1 MISELTAGCTRIFVP
16 AHTETLTP
24 NPRYR
29 RYMNDSAVGADEVE
43 HVAEL
48 ARVDLTE
55 EEVDAFTTQFADILE
70 YFDALDEVP
79 AIEHEPDLVNVM
91 RRDEVTESLD
101 QSEALQNAPESEDG
115 QFKGPRVS

>member
-1 MISELTAGCTRIFVP
+1 MS
-16 AHTETLTP
+16 
-24 NPRYR
+24 
-29 RYMNDSAVGADEVE
+29 DSAVDTDEVE

-55 EEVDAFTTQFADILE
+55 EEINAFTTQFADILA

-79 AIEHEPDLVNVM
+79 AVKHEPELVNVM
-91 RRDEVTESLD
+91 RRDEVTGSLD
-101 QSEALQNAPESEDG
+101 QSEALQNAPETEDG

>member
-1 MISELTAGCTRIFVP
+1 VLSHERVLALRGEDVK
-16 AHTETLTP
+16 HTETLTR

-29 RYMNDSAVGADEVE
+29 RYMSDSAVDTDEVE

-55 EEVDAFTTQFADILE
+55 EEINAFTTQFADILA

-79 AIEHEPDLVNVM
+79 AVEHEPELVNVM
-91 RRDEVTESLD
+91 RRDEVTGSLD
-101 QSEALQNAPESEDG
+101 QSEALQNAPETEDG